1 MKKFNCL
8 KCYRI
13 QKLGDRK
20 YYCPFFDAQP
30 CLIGYHSVPTFD
42 ISNCDIICHPIS
54 VKRVPINE
62 NDLES
67 LLKNKGKTVPTSS
80 VKQTI
85 ASKEELTPE
94 QEELIGKL
102 RKLAYNISKYT
113 NNKLR
118 KYTGY
123 VYIAS
128 FYDDDECYQKLSD
141 ECNKIE
147 ANAFGLSYQLNKFWT
162 NKNNSKLRKI
172 VAKKLYKNYVF
183 LKNYIFNELKNISKE
198 LEKCSAEHILIITS
212 TEALTKVGLLPEH
225 HTTLKAFED
234 IDNFVDKEREFMSK
248 IYLLKNLKA
257 QLENIWNDVLNT
269 IKLQI
274 NEINNKHISF

>member
-1 MKKFNCL
+1 MKEFNCL

-13 QKLGDRK
+13 QKLGDSK
-20 YYCPFFDAQP
+20 YYCPFFDTQP

-42 ISNCDIICHPIS
+42 ISKCDIICPPIS
-54 VKRVPINE
+54 IKRVPINE
-62 NDLES
+62 NDLEA
-67 LLKNKGKTVPTSS
+67 LLKNKDKTVPTSS

-85 ASKEELTPE
+85 APKEELTPK

-102 RKLAYNISKYT
+102 RKFAYNISKYT
-113 NNKLR
+113 NKKLR

-198 LEKCSAEHILIITS
+198 LEKCRAEHILIITS
-212 TEALTKVGLLPEH
+212 TEALTKAGLLPEH